1 MHPNPP
7 PTRSV
12 LQVPLTSADPNTQA
26 VLQQRGSSR
35 RKSDLDQP
43 RSSTSSSCP
52 RSHRPRHRLMDSV
65 HYGNGQLHRRPRA
78 RTNATEAGLQLMA
91 VPASTPPF
99 LTFLSTIP
107 TGAVFTATSTVPL
120 RVSTLLIPAI
130 FGAALALRRASSSP
144 RAPEDPS
151 PRVDIITHY
160 RLLPRAPVLQ
170 LLSGTPN
177 LVDSE
182 QDLACSPAAF
192 PAHDD
197 EDATF
202 ALPHTSAACAAF
214 LTLLAA
220 APRSLPH
227 RRLGSTQLPR
237 AHTLIPECGSCA
249 LFSFVEGKE
258 EVLPVPALPLL
269 SSHVSTFGG
278 AGQFPHPSPLTHM
291 HCFAVRNGHGGHGTA
306 SGGTRAAC
314 SHQRDPQGERRVLAI
329 NPPECMRSFNAT
341 RGRTWRVYTIIT
353 RTL

>member
-78 RTNATEAGLQLMA
+78 RTNATEAGLQLM
-91 VPASTPPF
+91 VRSREHPPF

-177 LVDSE
+177 LVDCE
-182 QDLACSPAAF
+182 QDWACSPAAF

-202 ALPHTSAACAAF
+202 ALPH
-214 LTLLAA
+214 LRRLRR

-237 AHTLIPECGSCA
+237 AHTHIPECGSCA

-269 SSHVSTFGG
+269 SSHVSAFGG
-278 AGQFPHPSPLTHM
+278 YFGVLRQT
-291 HCFAVRNGHGGHGTA
+291 AVRVPYRHSRNRSASRSEVFGGIAAMIRVGPVARRSLLTA
-306 SGGTRAAC
+306 A
-314 SHQRDPQGERRVLAI
+314 VL
-329 NPPECMRSFNAT
+329 
-341 RGRTWRVYTIIT
+341 V
-353 RTL
+353 